1 MDVGDAPAWLA
12 VTLTMLDVDG
22 LLTAGCD
29 LRVRDGDPQ
38 RGEDA
43 RMIGRLKTVVLDA
56 ADMHAEAQFWAE
68 VLGIA
73 VVQQD
78 DDWTT
83 LEGPGVRLAVQLAP
97 DHVPPQWP
105 DPAHPQQLHLDV
117 QVDDP
122 DDAERQVLALGAR
135 RLPDPPDA
143 EDFRVFAD
151 PAGHPFCLVFD
162 V

>member
-1 MDVGDAPAWLA
+1 MQDAP
-12 VTLTMLDVDG
+12 V
-22 LLTAGCD
+22 
-29 LRVRDGDPQ
+29 
-38 RGEDA
+38 
-43 RMIGRLKTVVLDA
+43 IGRLKTVVLDA
-56 ADMHAEAQFWAE
+56 ADMDREARFWAE
-68 VLGIA
+68 VLDIP
-73 VVQQD
+73 VVSRD

-83 LEGPGVRLAVQLAP
+83 LEGRGVRLAVQLAP

-117 QVDDP
+117 QVEDA
-122 DDAERQVLALGAR
+122 DDAERRVLALGAR
-135 RLPDPPDA
+135 RLPDPEDA

>member
-1 MDVGDAPAWLA
+1 VREDAP
-12 VTLTMLDVDG
+12 V
-22 LLTAGCD
+22 
-29 LRVRDGDPQ
+29 
-38 RGEDA
+38 
-43 RMIGRLKTVVLDA
+43 IGRLKTVVLDA
-56 ADMHAEAQFWAE
+56 ADMDREARFWSE
-68 VLGIA
+68 VLDVP
-73 VVQQD
+73 VVSRD

-83 LEGPGVRLAVQLAP
+83 LEGRGVRLAVQLAP

-117 QVDDP
+117 QVEDA
-122 DDAERQVLALGAR
+122 DDAERRLLALGAR
-135 RLPDPPDA
+135 RLPDPEGA